1 MRQIAGG
8 KAGERE
14 RLREG
19 KRRVDVREGER
30 ESVCVS
36 EKDKE
41 RSGTFSFHECLKL

>member
-8 KAGERE
+8 KEGEVE
-14 RLREG
+14 GLREG
-19 KRRVDVREGER
+19 KRRVDVREG

-41 RSGTFSFHECLKL
+41 RSGTFSFHKCLKL